1 MNLIALIFWAA
12 VITGSALL
20 IVSLRAGRADR
31 GGAVHDL
38 AEAAFLAGGPP
49 RVVDTALATLHAEGL
64 IGVGGPGLVV
74 VLRPDLRARDHVG
87 RAVLEQLAAAP
98 SGALHDLRLAVMRS
112 PAVQEIGD
120 GLAARGLMVAPAVR
134 RAGRRS
140 CLALGVG
147 SLTLL
152 VTSIALTV
160 GTHRAPFEVPFLV
173 KVIPVLFA
181 GLVVALGCAA
191 YNTGRATRGG
201 RRASA
206 EYHRDHVYDADA
218 GHQVA
223 LRGLRGVPDPEL
235 RTQLIA
241 AARIPLAR
249 TRTTTTP
256 GTSRPHGTHN
266 AHGTSGTDAV
276 LLPVLWCAGTPG
288 SPGGCGGASG
298 NTGGSGGGGG
308 TDSGFGGGCSASACS
323 GGSGGGSS
331 CSGSGGGGS
340 CSSSSSSS
348 GSSCSSSSGSSCSSS
363 SG

>member
-1 MNLIALIFWAA
+1 MNLIALLFWAT

-20 IVSLRAGRADR
+20 IARLRAARADR
-31 GGAVHDL
+31 GGSVHDL
-38 AEAAFLAGGPP
+38 SEAAFLAGGPP

-98 SGALHDLRLAVMRS
+98 SGALHELRLAVMRS

-120 GLAARGLMVAPAVR
+120 ALAARGLMVAPDVR
-134 RAGRRS
+134 AAGKRA
-140 CLALGVG
+140 CLALGIT
-147 SLTLL
+147 SLALF
-152 VTSIALTV
+152 VTSIALSV
-160 GTHRAPFEVPFLV
+160 GVEREAFEVPFLF
-173 KVIPVLFA
+173 KVIPVVFA
-181 GLVVALGCAA
+181 GIFVALGCAA
-191 YNTGRATRGG
+191 YNATRPTRAG
-201 RRASA
+201 RRAAA
-206 EYHRDHVYDADA
+206 EYRRDHVYDADA

-223 LRGLRGVPDPEL
+223 LRGLRGVPEPEL

-241 AARIPLAR
+241 AARMPLSR
-249 TRTTTTP
+249 TRTP
-256 GTSRPHGTHN
+256 
-266 AHGTSGTDAV
+266 AHSGASGTDMV
-276 LLPVLWCAGTPG
+276 LLPMLWCAGTPG

-308 TDSGFGGGCSASACS
+308 TDSGYGGGGCSASACS

-331 CSGSGGGGS
+331 CSSSSGGGSS
-340 CSSSSSSS
+340 CSSSS